1 MVTQQAAINTARA
14 FVHDCKVIGLTFD
27 KVLLFGSYAR
37 NTAHK
42 ASDIDLLLISK
53 KFNEDIFANLKQYVK
68 VNIRYPLIETHP
80 YSFEKFKEG
89 DEFLTQIVKDGI
101 EIN

>member
-1 MVTQQAAINTARA
+1 
-14 FVHDCKVIGLTFD
+14 
-27 KVLLFGSYAR
+27 
-37 NTAHK
+37 
-42 ASDIDLLLISK
+42 LISK

-89 DEFLTQIVKDGI
+89 DEFLTQIVKEGI